1 MNATGGRLVTPPRLC
16 QPEGS
21 GRKDIAIPIQKVI
34 AVTTPTAE
42 SASPSTAARGIE
54 PVSMTQY
61 DTDFQAFADKLGGS
75 FKRYGF
81 AVVSD
86 HGLDE
91 AVIEAAIDDAKAFFA
106 LPEEVK
112 RQYHQPGTGG
122 ARGLTPFGIEA
133 AKGAA
138 TVDLKEFWHVGRE
151 LPEAHPYRKYMRD
164 NLWPTEVEG
173 FQIHLYGMFEALDVL
188 GRKILRAIARYL
200 KLDDGYFDDKV
211 EMGNSILRML
221 HYPPVPADAPGVR
234 AGAHEDINVITL
246 LLGAE
251 EAGLQLKDADG
262 QWLDIAPPPG
272 ALVVN
277 IGDMLQRLTNHV
289 LPSTTH
295 RVVNPAPERRGFARY
310 STPFFLHFNP
320 DFVIETLPSTITPE
334 NPDRYEDRAIMAE
347 DFLTER
353 LKEIRLL

>member
-1 MNATGGRLVTPPRLC
+1 MRP
-16 QPEGS
+16 
-21 GRKDIAIPIQKVI
+21 
-34 AVTTPTAE
+34 AVTATFDAVSTSTQTP
-42 SASPSTAARGIE
+42 RGIV
-54 PVSMTQY
+54 PVSMSRY
-61 DTDFQAFADKLGGS
+61 DADFQGFSDDLGAS
-75 FKRYGF
+75 FQRYGF
-81 AVVSD
+81 AVVAD

-91 AVIEAAIDDAKAFFA
+91 GVIRRAIDDARAFFA
-106 LPEEVK
+106 LPEDVK
-112 RQYHQPGTGG
+112 RAYHQPGTGG
-122 ARGLTPFGIEA
+122 ARGLTPFGVEA

-138 TVDLKEFWHVGRE
+138 AVDLKEFWHTGRE
-151 LPEAHPYRKYMRD
+151 LPEGHPYRRYMRD
-164 NLWPTEVEG
+164 NLWPTEIPG
-173 FQIHLYGMFEALDVL
+173 FRDDVYAMFEALDAL
-188 GRKILRAIARYL
+188 GRRILKAIARHL
-200 KLDDGYFDDKV
+200 GVGDDFFEDKV
-211 EMGNSILRML
+211 QLGNSVLRML

-262 QWLDIAPPPG
+262 EWLDIAPPPG

-320 DFVIETLPSTITPE
+320 DYVIETLPGTITAG
-334 NPDRYEDRAIMAE
+334 NPDRYVGKAIMAE